1 VFFCNILFKGKVLA
15 APSSG
20 FRDQK
25 FSQILHSL
33 TCIMVSSSDV
43 ALVVTSAAAVDVVVL
58 GVVVGT
64 VVSAVLAVGVGVVTG
79 NRSRPPAS
87 SSPSSNKSSLK
98 HRS

>member
-1 VFFCNILFKGKVLA
+1 MADPPLDFK
-15 APSSG
+15 
-20 FRDQK
+20 DQK
-25 FSQILHSL
+25 FNEILHSL
-33 TCIMVSSSDV
+33 TCIIVSRSDG
-43 ALVVTSAAAVDVVVL
+43 ALVVASAAVEVVML

-64 VVSAVLAVGVGVVTG
+64 VVSAVLAVGVGDVTG

>member
-1 VFFCNILFKGKVLA
+1 
-15 APSSG
+15 
-20 FRDQK
+20 
-25 FSQILHSL
+25 
-33 TCIMVSSSDV
+33 MVSRSDG